1 MAKNASDPQKKNEL
15 LEISEICRKVPENPA
30 ETFQEAVQVVWFGQ
44 LIIQLE
50 TNGHSVS
57 TGRFDRFIFSFF
69 KNDID
74 EGRLSEEEAL
84 EILQC
89 F

>member
-1 MAKNASDPQKKNEL
+1 
-15 LEISEICRKVPENPA
+15 
-30 ETFQEAVQVVWFGQ
+30 VQVVWFGQ

-57 TGRFDRFIFSFF
+57 TGRFDRFIFPFL
-69 KNDID
+69 KKDID